1 VLSQSNIP
9 PKKQKRPKPTTA
21 MLFLFLYL
29 LIYKRYASKKK
40 YIIGIYR
47 EISKTFMQDPYFYH
61 GLKMVK
67 TAIENRN
74 LNLPRNQDSKPNNYV
89 SPNPYVQI

>member
-1 VLSQSNIP
+1 
-9 PKKQKRPKPTTA
+9 
-21 MLFLFLYL
+21 
-29 LIYKRYASKKK
+29 
-40 YIIGIYR
+40 
-47 EISKTFMQDPYFYH
+47 MQDPYFYY